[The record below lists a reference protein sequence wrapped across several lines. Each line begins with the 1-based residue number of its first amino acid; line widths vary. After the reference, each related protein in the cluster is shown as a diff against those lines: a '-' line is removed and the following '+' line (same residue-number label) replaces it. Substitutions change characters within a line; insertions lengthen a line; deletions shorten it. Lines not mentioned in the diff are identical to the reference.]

1 MALTIADATV
11 AMDAVLK
18 KYEPHLDPFVVAAV
32 QNMAVGK
39 IFKILPQAQYTPY
52 FNSVFKNFFA
62 AINVVALSDP
72 THKMKMID
80 LANNATDAAPAIA
93 CPAFTAP
100 AVKVWDRVIYVNAD
114 ANILIGTLYHEFVHF
129 LEHGNFYPE
138 YYALGGNN
146 PKILEGVTEYLTR
159 EVDPNIKAERQNGG
173 KYGTFLAETLN
184 RAWGNPAETLTK
196 MIKVAFQGDMSSL
209 PS

>member
-1 MALTIADATV
+1 MPLTIGDATV
-11 AMDAVLK
+11 AMNAVLK
-18 KYEPHLDPFVVAAV
+18 KYESHLDQYLAAGV
-32 QNMAVGK
+32 RKMTVGQ
-39 IFKILPQAQYTPY
+39 IFRILPQAQYAPY

-62 AINVVALSDP
+62 AINVVALGGVR
-72 THKMKMID
+72 KMID
-80 LANNATDAAPAIA
+80 LARQTQVTDTNPAIA

-100 AVKVWDRVIYVNAD
+100 AVNVTDRVIYVNSD
-114 ANILIGTLYHEFVHF
+114 ANITIGTLYHEFVHF

-138 YYALGGNN
+138 YYSLGGEY

-159 EVDPNIKAERQNGG
+159 QVDPNIEAERKNGQ
-173 KYGTFLAETLN
+173 KYKAFLDVTMN
-184 RAWGNPAETLTK
+184 RAWGSASDTLAK

>member
-1 MALTIADATV
+1 MPLTIGDATV
-11 AMDAVLK
+11 AMEAVLK
-18 KYEPHLDPFVVAAV
+18 KYGAHLDQFVLAGV
-32 QNMAVGK
+32 QNMSVGK
-39 IFKILPQAQYTPY
+39 IFRILPQAQYTPY

-62 AINVVALSDP
+62 AINVVALGG
-72 THKMKMID
+72 TRKMID
-80 LANNATDAAPAIA
+80 LANKATDASPAIA

-100 AVKVWDRVIYVNAD
+100 AVHVTDRVIYVNAD
-114 ANILIGTLYHEFVHF
+114 ANITIGTLYHEFVHF

-138 YYALGGNN
+138 YYSLGGDS
-146 PKILEGVTEYLTR
+146 PKVLEGVTEYLTR

-173 KYGTFLAETLN
+173 KYAGFLTETMN
-184 RAWGNPAETLTK
+184 RAWGNPAETLAK